1 MSGEP
6 IATHKVAYS
15 DIDFN
20 RHMNTMRYIDLILDT
35 MPIEELEALQAL
47 RMDMNFMK
55 ESLYGDML
63 LLRGESV
70 EGKRTYEFS
79 SESAGPLCRFA
90 FEFNN
95 SEI

>member
-1 MSGEP
+1 VSGEP
-6 IATHKVAYS
+6 IATHKVVYS

-55 ESLYGDML
+55 ESLYGDVL
-63 LLRGESV
+63 LL
-70 EGKRTYEFS
+70 
-79 SESAGPLCRFA
+79 
-90 FEFNN
+90 
-95 SEI
+95 